1 MIKVTANKILVQQ
14 LDTQT
19 ELGNGLSITNETQ
32 SRKDIV
38 NGLVIETG
46 PEVGPIKDCVVY
58 FPLYA
63 ALPLSYKGV
72 NYLIVDMDDVLA
84 YDSKDSDWG

>member
-1 MIKVTANKILVQQ
+1 MIKVTKNKILVQQ

-38 NGLVIETG
+38 KGLVVACAE
-46 PEVGPIKDCVVY
+46 PEYEMDVVY

-63 ALPLSYKGV
+63 ALPLSYDGV
-72 NYLIVDMDDVLA
+72 NYLIVDVADILA
-84 YDSKDSDWG
+84 YDSKDN

>member
-1 MIKVTANKILVQQ
+1 MLRVTKNKLLIKQ

-32 SRKDIV
+32 SRKDIIK
-38 NGLVIETG
+38 GLVIEAG
-46 PEVGPIKDCVVY
+46 PEIKAYINNVVY

-63 ALPLSYKGV
+63 ALPLSNKGE
-72 NYLIVDMDDVLA
+72 NYLIVDFDDVLA
-84 YDSKDSDWG
+84 YDTKDSE

>member
-1 MIKVTANKILVQQ
+1 MIKVAEHKILVQQ

-32 SRKDIV
+32 SRKDIIK
-38 NGLVIETG
+38 GKVIDARDLNTFIG
-46 PEVGPIKDCVVY
+46 DVVY

-63 ALPLSYKGV
+63 ALPISYKGI
-72 NYLIVDMDDVLA
+72 NYLIIDVDDVLA
-84 YDSKDSDWG
+84 YDSEASD